1 LTAAEP
7 VRAANREVSS
17 STLPAEKEIKMSL
30 TRILHQFTT
39 ATAQEHALHGWRD
52 TFRARAS
59 RAGRILALLVLIGL
73 AGCPLSTVEKNRT
86 EAFKQY
92 EIIVRW
98 SQWDAAISFLAPEYL
113 QEHPVSQLQMDRL
126 RLFRVTQYTVRA
138 SNVLD
143 DGMSALQV
151 VELRM
156 FNTNQ
161 AVERV
166 ILDEQDWRYD
176 PVSQRWL
183 LHSGLP
189 DPTKRL

>member
-1 LTAAEP
+1 MTPMPNPHGA
-7 VRAANREVSS
+7 
-17 STLPAEKEIKMSL
+17 PAGPRFSWRGK
-30 TRILHQFTT
+30 FT
-39 ATAQEHALHGWRD
+39 
-52 TFRARAS
+52 ARAS
-59 RAGRILALLVLIGL
+59 RAGRSLALLALCGL
-73 AGCPLSTVEKNRT
+73 AGCPMSPVEKNRT

-92 EIIVRW
+92 ETIIRW
-98 SQWDAAISFLAPEYL
+98 SQWDAAVSFLAPEYM

-126 RLFRVTQYTVRA
+126 RLFRVTQYTVRV
-138 SNVLD
+138 SNVLE

-151 VELRM
+151 VEIRM

-176 PVSQRWL
+176 PPSKRWL

-189 DPTKRL
+189 DPTRHR